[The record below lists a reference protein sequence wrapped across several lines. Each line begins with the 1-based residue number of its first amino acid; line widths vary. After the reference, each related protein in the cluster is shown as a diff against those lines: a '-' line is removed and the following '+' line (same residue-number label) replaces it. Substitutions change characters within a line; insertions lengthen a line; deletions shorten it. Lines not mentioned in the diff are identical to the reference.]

1 MIKKLFPYLNF
12 DGNGREA
19 AYFYTEVLG
28 GELVSLMTF
37 GDANEEDVEG
47 MPDEAKNLVMNA
59 QIDLKN
65 GDMLMIS
72 DVVPSLGMSEFKQG
86 NNISVTLFLD
96 DIEEARAV
104 FNKLAE
110 GGNIVMKLQE
120 TFWTPL
126 YGSLTDKFGI
136 DWQISVEPKTN

>member
-12 DGNGREA
+12 EGTGREA
-19 AYFYTEVLG
+19 AHFYTEVLSG
-28 GELVSLMTF
+28 KLVGMMTF
-37 GDANEEDVEG
+37 GDANDGDMEG
-47 MPDEAKNLVMNA
+47 MPDSAKDLVMNA

-72 DVVPSLGMSEFKQG
+72 DVVPGLGMPEFKQG
-86 NNISVTLFLD
+86 NNITVTLFFD
-96 DIEEARAV
+96 NVEEGRTV

-110 GGNIVMKLQE
+110 EGNIVMELQE

-136 DWQISVEPKTN
+136 DWQISVEVEQN

>member
-19 AYFYTEVLG
+19 AHFYTEVLG
-28 GELVSLMTF
+28 GELISLMTF
-37 GDANEEDVEG
+37 GDANEGDMDG
-47 MPDEAKNLVMNA
+47 MPDEAKDLVMNA

-72 DVVPSLGMSEFKQG
+72 DVVPGLGMSTFKQG

-96 DIEEARAV
+96 SIEEGRTI

-110 GGNIVMKLQE
+110 GGNILMELQE

-136 DWQISVEPKTN
+136 DWQISVESETT